1 MLKQLFS
8 ILLISSLIGPYLGI
22 SLYLKHEKRMLKRE
36 IKHRIIEGIDRSELV
51 ELSFTPEEKKQLRWE
66 HSKEFEYNGEMYD
79 VVESKSE
86 NGKIT
91 YWCWW
96 DNEETKLN
104 RRLNN
109 LLARALHDTEP
120 SNSTKNAQFWLN
132 LVFLVP
138 EISLKKNLEINMP
151 QNKISYSD
159 KYFSEITISGDS
171 PPPEA

>member
-1 MLKQLFS
+1 MFRQLFS

-51 ELSFTPEEKKQLRWE
+51 ELSFTPEEEQQLRWE
-66 HSKEFEYNGEMYD
+66 HSKEFEYKGEMYD

-96 DNEETKLN
+96 DNEETSLN

-109 LLARALHDTEP
+109 LLTRALHDTEP
-120 SNSTKNAQFWLN
+120 SGATKNAQFWLN
-132 LVFLVP
+132 LIFLVP
-138 EISLKKNLEINMP
+138 EISPTKNLDFHQLQE
-151 QNKISYSD
+151 KTRYTER
-159 KYFSEITISGDS
+159 YFSDIIISGDS
-171 PPPEA
+171 PPPKA

>member
-1 MLKQLFS
+1 
-8 ILLISSLIGPYLGI
+8 
-22 SLYLKHEKRMLKRE
+22 MLKRE

-51 ELSFTPEEKKQLRWE
+51 ELSFTAEEKKQLRWE

-96 DNEETKLN
+96 DNEETNLN

-120 SNSTKNAQFWLN
+120 SSSTKNAQLWLN
-132 LVFLVP
+132 LIFLVP
-138 EISLKKNLEINMP
+138 EISLKKNLDFEKLE
-151 QNKISYSD
+151 NKTVHAETC
-159 KYFSEITISGDS
+159 FSEITISGDT
-171 PPPEA
+171 PPPEV